1 MNEFQKAQNVRLLD
15 VFFIGPYLLWIA
27 YRGRVTGWDKL
38 ILAVLGSATIG
49 YNLRNYLINR

>member
-38 ILAVLGSATIG
+38 ILAILGSATIG
-49 YNLRNYLINR
+49 